1 MAQALVSA
9 KTQTVKE
16 IKHNSFIKRRNKLIL
31 KFFLILVVIIL
42 LSLIL
47 NKIIIETRY
56 SFTDKNTK
64 IKFISEGFHIKEGFE
79 IFATDE
85 NYLVV
90 FNYNYQDENYL
101 SSVVDGI
108 VYAQS
113 MLSAKNKNVILV
125 ISVVDSENNLLY
137 CQTNQGSVYENNEL
151 TSQECLSL
159 IDSEF
164 STILV
169 SYPANESS
177 LVVLNLSEKLLL
189 IKPSK
194 KEDVYSSLLISLN
207 KMFKDAKLIEQSLGN
222 IQEKINSVD
231 KEVFSSNNLE
241 DINTDNNSVLE

>member
-31 KFFLILVVIIL
+31 KFFLILVIVIL

-47 NKIIIETRY
+47 NRIIIETRY
-56 SFTDKNTK
+56 SFTDKDTK

-79 IFATDE
+79 IFGNDE
-85 NYLVV
+85 NYFVV

-101 SSVVDGI
+101 SSIIDSVIYV
-108 VYAQS
+108 QS
-113 MLSAKNKNVILV
+113 MFFAKNKNVTLI

-137 CQTNQGSVYENNEL
+137 CQTNYGDIYENKEL

-159 IDSEF
+159 LDSNY
-164 STILV
+164 STIIV
-169 SYPANESS
+169 YSPKEERS
-177 LVVLNLSEKLLL
+177 LVILNLSEKLLL

-194 KEDVYSSLLISLN
+194 KEDVYPSIFISLN
-207 KMFKDAKLIEQSLGN
+207 QMFKDARLIEKSLGDV
-222 IQEKINSVD
+222 QEKINSIEKISSIENNDVNNVD
-231 KEVFSSNNLE
+231 K
-241 DINTDNNSVLE
+241 